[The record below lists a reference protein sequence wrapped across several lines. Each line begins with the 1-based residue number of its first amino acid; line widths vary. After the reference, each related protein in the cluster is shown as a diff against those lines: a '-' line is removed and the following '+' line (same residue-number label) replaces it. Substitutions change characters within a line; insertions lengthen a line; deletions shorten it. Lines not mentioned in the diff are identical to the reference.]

1 MGAIVVLALWVL
13 SWIAVFWVYSDASER
28 YEYESSIGCLWA
40 LVVLALGPIAFIAYL
55 LVRPPRRID
64 DTPYEPSRASR
75 QDIRSTKHCPECH
88 AAIAWNARYCSSC
101 QADLSRTGPG
111 PANREEDLLCRAC
124 GRWNE
129 AEARY
134 CSQCGESLR

>member
-1 MGAIVVLALWVL
+1 MGGIIVLALWVL

-28 YEYESSIGCLWA
+28 YESSIGCLWA

-55 LVRPPRRID
+55 LVRPPGRID
-64 DTPYEPSRASR
+64 DEAAYEPTGASR

-88 AAIAWNARYCSSC
+88 AEIAWNARYCSSC
-101 QADLSRTGPG
+101 QADVTRRD
-111 PANREEDLLCRAC
+111 PAPASREEDLLCRGC
-124 GRWNE
+124 GRWNS

-134 CSQCGESLR
+134 CSQCGERLR